1 MFSISQTSRGFFCLE
16 WSSTEDGP
24 KITKLKH
31 LKIPTDFSSQEFL
44 ENITISFSSNLKSQ
58 TDSLSIVLDSSN
70 VLFSLIKIDLST
82 DNEKLVRWYEKKIM
96 GDDFCKSYYN
106 YYFPMDSRNNCLL
119 VSLPKKIKDD
129 IVDISKKSGFN
140 LVYLSVDIFS
150 ASILARQIH
159 KKETKGQYLI
169 WKIKNNNHHSVV
181 VFNGEK
187 VKLFLS
193 LILKSDKINIEFSI
207 GPDDVVDRLIL
218 FIKNI
223 FIHKKSDDSFKN
235 IFIYQTKENKNLIKN
250 IIDKYQKNI
259 KLLDVS
265 MLVESGNYDKFQCLP
280 YVENGICFK
289 GLDLV

>member
-31 LKIPTDFSSQEFL
+31 LKIPTDFSNQKFL
-44 ENITISFSSNLKSQ
+44 ENITNSFSSNLKSQ
-58 TDSLSIVLDSSN
+58 TNSLSIILDSSN
-70 VLFSLIKIDLST
+70 VLFSLVKIDLSKN
-82 DNEKLVRWYEKKIM
+82 NEKLIRWYEKKIM

-106 YYFPMDSRNNCLL
+106 YYFPMNSSNNCLL
-119 VSLPKKIKDD
+119 VSLPKKIKDN
-129 IVDISKKSGFN
+129 IVDISEKSGFN

-150 ASILARQIH
+150 ASILARQIY
-159 KKETKGQYLI
+159 KKETKSEYLI
-169 WKIKNNNHHSVV
+169 WKIKNNNHHTVV
-181 VFNGEK
+181 VYNDKK

-193 LILKSDKINIEFSI
+193 LILKSDKIHIEFSI

-223 FIHKKSDDSFKN
+223 LIHKKSDDTFKN
-235 IFIYQTKENKNLIKN
+235 IFIYQTKENKVLIKN
-250 IIDKYQKNI
+250 IIDKYKKNI
-259 KLLDVS
+259 KLLDMS
-265 MLVESGNYDKFQCLP
+265 MLISSRDYDKFQCLP

-289 GLDLV
+289 GLDLI